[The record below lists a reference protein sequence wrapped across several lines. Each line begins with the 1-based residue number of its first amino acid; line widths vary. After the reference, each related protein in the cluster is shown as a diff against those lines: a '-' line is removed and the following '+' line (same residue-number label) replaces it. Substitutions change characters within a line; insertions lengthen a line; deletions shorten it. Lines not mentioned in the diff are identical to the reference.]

1 MKAWLIALSCLSA
14 AACSRTTGAPAQPST
29 RPASPRRAA
38 PKYPS
43 DELVKACRAKAR
55 EVRKVLGA
63 RGSVVEHPPFV
74 VAGDMPAARLDSYAK
89 WSVLR
94 PAKAMW
100 ASYFREKP
108 GDVITIFLFAGQKNY
123 IAYAKR
129 DYPRGGQPY
138 FGYYMSSD
146 RRMVMDINT
155 GTGTLVHELTHAL
168 IVYDFSDVPSWFNE
182 GLGSLHEQ
190 CNVQERGITGLT
202 NWRLPCLQEAVRK
215 KTLRPLSE
223 LVTQRDFYGRRQGT
237 NYAQA
242 RYFCMYM
249 QKKGLL
255 KRFYEHFRANHR
267 GAGADVRAV
276 EHVFGAE
283 LPEIEKAYIQW
294 VMTLRYRR

>member
-1 MKAWLIALSCLSA
+1 VKSLLVGLSCLLSA
-14 AACSRTTGAPAQPST
+14 VVGRTSPATPRPTT
-29 RPASPRRAA
+29 RPAPARRVP
-38 PKYPS
+38 PKYPT
-43 DELVKACRAKAR
+43 DALIAACRTKAAEIRKAHGAKLNVIER
-55 EVRKVLGA
+55 
-63 RGSVVEHPPFV
+63 PPFV
-74 VAGDMPAARLDSYAK
+74 VAGDMSAARLDSYAK

-94 PAKAMW
+94 PARAMW
-100 ASYFREKP
+100 ASYFRKKP
-108 GDVITIFLFAGQKNY
+108 NDVITVFLFAGQKNY
-123 IAYAKR
+123 IAYARR

-138 FGYYMSSD
+138 FGYFMSSD

-168 IVYDFSDVPSWFNE
+168 IVYDFPGVPSWFNE

-202 NWRLPCLQEAVRK
+202 NWRLPGLQDAIRK
-215 KTLRPLSE
+215 KKLRPLAD

-255 KRFYEHFRANHR
+255 KRFYDHFRANHR
-267 GAGADVRAV
+267 GRGADLKAI
-276 EHVFGAE
+276 EHVFAKK
-283 LPEIEKAYIQW
+283 LPEIEKAFVQW
-294 VMTLRYRR
+294 AMTLRFRP